1 MPSLTSEQAERLSQ
15 LELQNDILFVGLLIW
30 GAALLFWLLYNF
42 VRLMIE
48 LKREVVSDGEE
59 IRFICEKCG
68 SPFTLS
74 AQYLTDHPFIPRKS
88 MNVRKGAVERT
99 ASSAIRLTCPVCKEK
114 AWCRQDMSQT
124 YTLTRVPV
132 QKVLR
137 RRLPGF
143 FIVSAVLFVAYG
155 IFSAVVKMIF
165 G

>member
-15 LELQNDILFVGLLIW
+15 LELRNDILFVGLLIW

-88 MNVRKGAVERT
+88 MNVRK
-99 ASSAIRLTCPVCKEK
+99 
-114 AWCRQDMSQT
+114 
-124 YTLTRVPV
+124 
-132 QKVLR
+132 
-137 RRLPGF
+137 
-143 FIVSAVLFVAYG
+143 
-155 IFSAVVKMIF
+155 
-165 G
+165 